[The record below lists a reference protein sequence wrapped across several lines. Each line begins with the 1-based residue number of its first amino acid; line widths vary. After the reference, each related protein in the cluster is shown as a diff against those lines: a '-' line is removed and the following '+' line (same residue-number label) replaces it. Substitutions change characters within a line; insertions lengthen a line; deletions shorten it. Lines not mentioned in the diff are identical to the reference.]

1 MKFKDNIYLLLSYT
15 NASDIKTKYPNI
27 KSIAIINIIGVILY
41 FIIPSFLAKAIIT
54 ILLIAVNY
62 CFKEIR
68 GIAITFTPVVI
79 WVLLFSTAKDIP
91 MDWKRPID
99 VDTLINLEKNLVQL
113 VLNFIKMKMFFLI
126 Y

>member
-79 WVLLFSTAKDIP
+79 CKLFLFIIYYYYYYLLLRAKR
-91 MDWKRPID
+91 K
-99 VDTLINLEKNLVQL
+99 K
-113 VLNFIKMKMFFLI
+113 I
-126 Y
+126 YYYL